1 MVRGPWSK
9 GGDMKQKFSVFFLA
23 LVLLTPPAFVWAAKT
38 TYVQTDRK
46 FNYVKRVEVDE
57 DRVKEK
63 GITHPYTFSDLQI
76 REMLSN
82 IKLNRKTMFKN
93 EAEEVVV
100 FDGHALDYL
109 APYLVQ
115 AFKEAKPNEEII
127 FSVLS
132 RKSTFLIRDDRMTI
146 VGAWVSGGT
155 LHLDFHKLMA
165 KVSPNYD
172 KMSDVSE
179 AINRAQGLR
188 VALEVGPGQQ
198 FGESTDEIL
207 VTIPDANAL
216 VRVVAEGT
224 EDQQQKENREAKITA
239 TAPATIEATA
249 TKPVTQQ
256 PVVDGS
262 VEGRLQQ
269 LESLRKKGL
278 INKDEYE
285 GKRKEIL
292 EKL

>member
-1 MVRGPWSK
+1 
-9 GGDMKQKFSVFFLA
+9 MKKTFFFA
-23 LVLLTPPAFVWAAKT
+23 LVLVLTAGAFEAKAAKT
-38 TYVQTDRK
+38 TYVNTDRK
-46 FNYVKRVEVDE
+46 FNYVKRVEVDG
-57 DRVKEK
+57 DQIKEK
-63 GITHPYTFSDLQI
+63 QITHPYTFSDLQI

-82 IKLNRKTMFKN
+82 LKLNRKALFKK
-93 EAEEVVV
+93 EAEEVGV
-100 FDGHALDYL
+100 FDSHALDYL

-132 RKSTFLIRDDRMTI
+132 RKSTFLVRDDRMTI
-146 VGAWVSGGT
+146 VGAWVSGGI

-172 KMSDVSE
+172 KMSDVSQ

-188 VALEVGPGQQ
+188 VALEAGPGQQ
-198 FGESTDEIL
+198 FGKNTDEIL

-216 VRVVAEGT
+216 VQAATVQPEEANMADAQSPAKIADAV
-224 EDQQQKENREAKITA
+224 EAKPINKQ
-239 TAPATIEATA
+239 EATA
-249 TKPVTQQ
+249 AKPAPQQ
-256 PVVDGS
+256 PVLDNS
-262 VEGRLQQ
+262 LEGRLQR
-269 LESLRKKGL
+269 LENLRKRGL

-292 EKL
+292 EQL